1 MILIIKLILAH
12 LLGDFIFQ
20 PNSWVKAKEE
30 KKLKAWQLYTHI
42 SIHGVFVFLLVFLF
56 SWDWEAWKIALWITL
71 AHLVID
77 TGKIYVQKEN
87 TRRMWFLID
96 QFAHL
101 VSIYLIWI
109 WFHGGNI
116 QFDILTNKKSLLLIT
131 CLIFLTQ
138 PASIIIKVL
147 ISKWTPQIG
156 DIDKKSVKDEADLE
170 SLKSAGKYIG
180 VLERTFVFVF
190 ILTDHWQAIGF
201 LIAAKSIFRFSYSKE
216 AVNRK
221 LTEYILIG
229 TLVSFGLAILTG
241 LVYLKLTG
249 N

>member
-1 MILIIKLILAH
+1 MIMVIKLVLAH
-12 LLGDFIFQ
+12 LLGDFVFQ

-30 KKLKAWQLYTHI
+30 KKLQAWQLYAHVL
-42 SIHGVFVFLLVFLF
+42 IHGLLVFLLIFLF
-56 SWDWEAWKIALWITL
+56 SWDWEAWRIALWITL
-71 AHLVID
+71 AHFVID
-77 TGKIYVQKEN
+77 SCKISFQKEN
-87 TRRMWFLID
+87 TKRIWFFID
-96 QFAHL
+96 QFAHF
-101 VSIYLIWI
+101 VSIYWI
-109 WFHGGNI
+109 WLWFQAREI
-116 QFDILTNKKSLLLIT
+116 SLEPFTNAKSLLLVT
-131 CLIFLTQ
+131 CVIFLTQ
-138 PASIIIKVL
+138 PVSIIIKVL

-156 DIDKKSVKDEADLE
+156 DVDKKALKDEADLE

-180 VLERTFVFVF
+180 ILERVFVFVF

-241 LVYLKLTG
+241 LIYLKLSG